1 MSNKIEELISTV
13 TRIETKMDDFHRTT
27 GERCAK
33 HSVQLAA
40 HEMNLNGDGGR
51 EGINEKLRAFEKRH
65 MFIAMVIPNFI
76 IIVWEVL
83 KHKLT
88 GNW

>member
-1 MSNKIEELISTV
+1 MSKIEELIATV
-13 TRIETKMDDFHRTT
+13 SRIEAKMDDFHHNT
-27 GERCAK
+27 EARCAK
-33 HSVQLAA
+33 HAIQLAA

-76 IIVWEVL
+76 IIAWEIL
-83 KHKLT
+83 KHRLT
-88 GNW
+88 GQW